1 MLRIGDIISFKGD
14 FMTLIE
20 IFTDYVVNKKSL
32 VEYVELR
39 KTLNQRGEFNDE
51 TLILAQ
57 KNLDRLALEN
67 KEILDEMYAI
77 LFEIVKLDRGHCV
90 EYSLDF
96 IKEIL
101 KLYKNSVEPKD
112 ILKDYR
118 EILTHKYSGA

>member
-1 MLRIGDIISFKGD
+1 MSAILSSKGD

-32 VEYVELR
+32 VEYVKVR
-39 KTLNQRGEFNDE
+39 KTLNLRGEFNDK

-57 KNLDRLALEN
+57 KNLDRLGLEN

-77 LFEIVKLDRGHCV
+77 LFKIIKLDKGHCV

-96 IKEIL
+96 IREIL
-101 KLYKNSVEPKD
+101 KLYKNSIEPKE
-112 ILKDYR
+112 ILKDYK
-118 EILTHKYSGA
+118 EILNHKYSGA

>member
-1 MLRIGDIISFKGD
+1 
-14 FMTLIE
+14 MTLIE

-57 KNLDRLALEN
+57 NNLDRLGREN
-67 KEILDEMYAI
+67 KKILDEMYAI
-77 LFEIVKLDRGHCV
+77 LFKIVKLDRGHCV
-90 EYSLDF
+90 EYPLDF

-112 ILKDYR
+112 ILRDYK
-118 EILTHKYSGA
+118 EILNHKYSGA